1 MLPWWLRQSGICLWC
16 RRPGFDPWVGKI
28 PWRMERLLTPVFLL
42 GEFHGQ
48 RSLAGYS
55 PWGCKESDMT
65 ERISLSLQ
73 FQVQN
78 KIVRKVPKFPMCS
91 LPPWKH
97 VFPHFNIQPILKL
110 DKLISVTDTKEE
122 FRFSPN
128 PVLVSFSSLCW
139 MLEPPPPISQSRP
152 ERWWGT

>member
-1 MLPWWLRQSGICLWC
+1 MVKNLPVMQET
-16 RRPGFDPWVGKI
+16 WVWSLGWENPLENGTATHASILAWRI
-28 PWRMERLLTPVFLL
+28 PWTEEPGRL
-42 GEFHGQ
+42 Q
-48 RSLAGYS
+48 S
-55 PWGCKESDMT
+55 WGCRVWHDWANFPFTSVSGSKQNCAEGT
-65 ERISLSLQ
+65 EIS
-73 FQVQN
+73 
-78 KIVRKVPKFPMCS
+78 MCS

-128 PVLVSFSSLCW
+128 PVIVSFSSLCW